1 VLLSSHKE
9 APVKNVFA
17 TLVIGMSVS
26 APAFAIDLD
35 GAKGFEPEKFLGTW
49 YQIESTNPI
58 FQRNCKCAKAEYS
71 AIDSK
76 TIKVV
81 NTCYEFDGGVST
93 ATGKAVI
100 GDPAKPSRLSV
111 SFSPITFGGVNYVV
125 TEFGDNFE
133 YAVVVT
139 PGNAPIWILSREKE
153 LSSSQLAGIHLRLVQ
168 AGVKIN
174 NLKDTSPLQC
184 EGL

>member
-1 VLLSSHKE
+1 MKKSL
-9 APVKNVFA
+9 A
-17 TLVIGMSVS
+17 TLAIGIAVS
-26 APAFAIDLD
+26 APAFAVDLD

-49 YQIESTNPI
+49 YQIQSTNPV

-71 AIDSK
+71 TIDAK

-81 NTCYEFDGGVST
+81 NTCYEFDGGVSN

-111 SFSPITFGGVNYVV
+111 SFSPISFGGVNYVV
-125 TEFGDNFE
+125 TEFGENYE
-133 YAVVVT
+133 YAVIVT

-153 LSSSQLAGIHLRLVQ
+153 LSPSVLAGIHLRLVQ

-174 NLKDTSPLQC
+174 NLKDTSPLLC
-184 EGL
+184 ESL